1 MTFPEHFLCTEPF
14 LSAEAGCHD
23 SAMRFYTQAGWRSL
37 SKVLFWR
44 LMTGVRT
51 SPPCRP
57 ACLGHLTPNAPP
69 RKWARRRY
77 VFCIVPR
84 SVTVASIR
92 SLKGSSRYTFP
103 LFKLL
108 CGFSCVIGPRPT
120 QNRGQKYLRGHTAPL
135 PAGLFAFGV
144 QNETALDHCLLDHRP
159 RGRLRVCTER
169 FPCRCT

>member
-1 MTFPEHFLCTEPF
+1 
-14 LSAEAGCHD
+14 
-23 SAMRFYTQAGWRSL
+23 
-37 SKVLFWR
+37 
-44 LMTGVRT
+44 MTGVRT

-92 SLKGSSRYTFP
+92 SLKRSSRYTFP

-159 RGRLRVCTER
+159 CGRLRVCTER
-169 FPCRCT
+169 FPCRCTYWLPYLSQLTLDASASREIPDLKAPSLTLRCLPS